1 MRSDPDKIKANLGA
15 MIDRLSALE
24 TLSPTHALIM
34 RLHTQYPGDIGC
46 FCPFF
51 LNHITLQPGEA
62 IFLAANEPHAYLSG
76 DLAECMACSDNV
88 IRSGLTPKFKD
99 VELLCE
105 CLTYHTGAA
114 PVLS

>member
-1 MRSDPDKIKANLGA
+1 MRRGPEEVKTHLTA
-15 MIDRLSALE
+15 MIERLSALE
-24 TLSPTHALIM
+24 TPSSTHELIT

-62 IFLAANEPHAYLSG
+62 VFLAANEPHAYLSG

-99 VELLCE
+99 IDLLCE
-105 CLTYHTGAA
+105 CLTYTTGVA
-114 PVLS
+114 PVQ